1 MKTTRN
7 PRKFQSKPQP
17 MNSKII
23 KSVSLVL
30 VLFLVGLYFFMD
42 INSEIFLGVITSS
55 NLSKDEETGMF
66 KIRATVAEV
75 ELAEEGYIGQTFNYL
90 KSTYKY
96 TDKTYE
102 LTRECTSS
110 KCSELF
116 NGEDP
121 TDFDKTGILNI
132 NRFEP
137 KVFILRYKGIFN
149 KQDSYIQHSE
159 DKSETL
165 KFRIREFFY
174 RLVLVIIGLLGF
186 IFVIRGLDKGF
197 RFFGI

>member
-1 MKTTRN
+1 
-7 PRKFQSKPQP
+7 
-17 MNSKII
+17 
-23 KSVSLVL
+23 
-30 VLFLVGLYFFMD
+30 MD
-42 INSEIFLGVITSS
+42 INSEIFLGVIVSS
-55 NLSKDEETGMF
+55 YMLKDKDTGMF

-90 KSTYKY
+90 ESTYKY

-137 KVFILRYKGIFN
+137 KMFILRYKGIFN
-149 KQDSYIQHSE
+149 KQDSYIQHAE
-159 DKSETL
+159 DTSETL
-165 KFRIREFFY
+165 KFRTREFFY
-174 RLVLVIIGLLGF
+174 KLLLLVIGFLGF
-186 IFVIRGLDKGF
+186 VFAVRGLDKGF
-197 RFFGI
+197 RMLGI